1 MALVMVGD
9 ELLDGRT
16 PESNSRYII
25 ERLRRKRA
33 RVGSIRIVPDRLEAI
48 ARAIEAAWRESVA
61 VVVSGGLGPTADDIT
76 RQALARVVGEELV
89 EDEELVDQLRRRYR
103 ERGRSMAHSNLRQA
117 LRTPSGR
124 PIANPRGTAPGLLHL
139 HEGVPLILLP
149 GVPAELRAMW
159 ETTAEAVVLPL
170 VEGSAPALVR
180 LRTAGL
186 PESRAADRVAGSGI
200 ESSELE
206 VGFCVTPFGVDILV
220 QGRHEEVD
228 PTEGAR
234 ILIDALG
241 SDLYAIGETG
251 LDEVVLDELIRRG
264 ETVAVAESCT
274 GGLLGGAFTAVAGS
288 SQAFVGGI
296 VAYAN
301 EVKMREL
308 EVPESLLVQHG
319 AVSAEC
325 AAAMAEGARRRLGS
339 SWAVAVTGVAGPGGG
354 TPEKPV
360 GTVHLGLAGE
370 GSTRTRLLQL
380 PGDREQNRRWSVAA
394 ALDLLRR
401 EMKAP
406 VAGSLPT

>member
-1 MALVMVGD
+1 MVGD